1 MSTKTSFKRIALV
14 AVAALGMGVLT
25 SVSPA
30 KAADVTGTVS
40 PVRYSETAQTRDLV
54 PYSQIA
60 WTASTGGYDTG
71 DTVTVLVTSAP
82 TADAVVE
89 LSTLANIGSATD
101 NTWNGAAAG
110 SDSLNLVGVGTM
122 TLGASVLAGAT
133 KLGITASK
141 PGRYTG
147 TIKIMDNAT
156 TLEVV
161 SFDFTT
167 VGAPASYTVTSDA
180 VTSSP
185 GGVTNHTITLLDGA
199 GKTTQP
205 GAFDSFALTDGT
217 STGSFTDP
225 DVSALDIALG
235 TFKAI
240 YTAQNTASL
249 ANTLTFTPAGVL
261 AGLAAKTVTV
271 TSDATV
277 IDATAI
283 PNQGSAPSANA
294 NNTSFAITVPAG
306 ITDADTGGD
315 VNNSDITAA
324 IANGT
329 SAITFTALMA
339 AASTTYRFKIAVQTG
354 GTVNGVADA
363 NYVNATTPA
372 TAPFLATVSFTLGGN
387 ALAQGATTTITQV
400 NVANGAV
407 SGLSA
412 VLTQTAPSITAAS
425 ITQDVTGSVVR
436 KLGVETPIKV
446 TVKTSFGSIAPAGQV
461 VNLYRGATVS
471 GGTFIGTAS
480 TGADGVATVTAKQ
493 SATAVVGDSEQYSV
507 QVVPTIGSAVADDGI
522 ATIKYTVD
530 GLVTALSVAITGV
543 TGGTTTPITATT
555 LAADVTV
562 LPAILV
568 PTDGTADDAT
578 GVETYTVLSGA
589 VSGGTGTAEVFVL
602 AANATDDNTSTY
614 TASAGAFVSSTA
626 STLWSAGVS
635 TLQAAEGASV
645 YVFATKTGLH
655 TITITS
661 GGKTSTVKFWAY
673 NLATDY
679 YSVSAVAETLKPA
692 AGSNTLVTLT
702 IKDVFGNGVD
712 AADGL
717 VTATAEGKVRVA
729 GQALSQ
735 SLNTAADGTA
745 KFTVV
750 GDGVAGAGTI
760 TFAPS
765 STGAQAWATG
775 YVAPTGAAAPAKT
788 ASLTF
793 AVSGGTTDLVTL
805 VNSLIK
811 KINAMQSLL
820 NKIQKRLGV
829 K

>member
-1 MSTKTSFKRIALV
+1 
-14 AVAALGMGVLT
+14 
-25 SVSPA
+25 
-30 KAADVTGTVS
+30 
-40 PVRYSETAQTRDLV
+40 
-54 PYSQIA
+54 
-60 WTASTGGYDTG
+60 
-71 DTVTVLVTSAP
+71 
-82 TADAVVE
+82 
-89 LSTLANIGSATD
+89 
-101 NTWNGAAAG
+101 
-110 SDSLNLVGVGTM
+110 
-122 TLGASVLAGAT
+122 
-133 KLGITASK
+133 
-141 PGRYTG
+141 
-147 TIKIMDNAT
+147 
-156 TLEVV
+156 
-161 SFDFTT
+161 
-167 VGAPASYTVTSDA
+167 
-180 VTSSP
+180 
-185 GGVTNHTITLLDGA
+185 
-199 GKTTQP
+199 
-205 GAFDSFALTDGT
+205 
-217 STGSFTDP
+217 
-225 DVSALDIALG
+225 
-235 TFKAI
+235 
-240 YTAQNTASL
+240 
-249 ANTLTFTPAGVL
+249 
-261 AGLAAKTVTV
+261 
-271 TSDATV
+271 
-277 IDATAI
+277 
-283 PNQGSAPSANA
+283 
-294 NNTSFAITVPAG
+294 
-306 ITDADTGGD
+306 
-315 VNNSDITAA
+315 
-324 IANGT
+324 
-329 SAITFTALMA
+329 
-339 AASTTYRFKIAVQTG
+339 
-354 GTVNGVADA
+354 
-363 NYVNATTPA
+363 
-372 TAPFLATVSFTLGGN
+372 
-387 ALAQGATTTITQV
+387 
-400 NVANGAV
+400 
-407 SGLSA
+407 
-412 VLTQTAPSITAAS
+412 
-425 ITQDVTGSVVR
+425 
-436 KLGVETPIKV
+436 V